1 MGNSAEECAKA
12 LTDTGAAAVGT
23 NFGNLDMF
31 EIAKVVTVMRAS
43 TSVLILA
50 QPKAGLPEL
59 KNGKTVFN
67 LSPYDFVQGISEF
80 LDAGAKIA
88 SGC

>member
-1 MGNSAEECAKA
+1 MVKHLSIRSSCCRNK
-12 LTDTGAAAVGT
+12 LQQ
-23 NFGNLDMF
+23 LDMF
-31 EIAKVVTVMRAS
+31 EIAKVVAVMKAL
-43 TSVLILA
+43 TAVLILA

-59 KNGKTVFN
+59 KNGKSVFN